1 MLIYILKRLIQLV
14 PVLLIVSVIVFS
26 LIHLIPG
33 DPVDVMMGE
42 GYSDPVAEKILRAQ
56 MHLDKPIPIQY
67 AYWIGNVLKGD
78 FGKSAITRQPIIDMI
93 LARFPA
99 TILLA
104 LSAALV
110 AIVISIP
117 AGIIAAVRRNTIAD
131 YFAMGIS
138 LGGISI
144 PNFWLGVMLILV
156 FSQFL
161 ELLPSMGYMPFFT
174 SPWEAIRH
182 LIMPAITLGTA
193 MAASLTRFTRSE
205 VLEELRQDYVRT
217 ARAKGVTGRLVVMK
231 HVLKNSLIPTI
242 TVVGLQIGG
251 LLEGAV
257 ITETVFAWPGIG
269 RLAIQA
275 VFERDYPLVQ
285 GIVLVAA
292 VVYVLINLLVDIIY
306 TLLDPR
312 IKLSKQGV

>member
-1 MLIYILKRLIQLV
+1 MLTYIIRRLFQLI
-14 PVLLIVSVIVFS
+14 PVLLLMSVIVFS

-33 DPVDVMMGE
+33 DPVDVIMGE
-42 GYSDPVAEKILRAQ
+42 GHSDPTVEEALRRQ
-56 MHLDKPIPIQY
+56 MHLDQPVIIQY
-67 AYWIGNVLKGD
+67 GYWLGNVLKGD
-78 FGKSAITRQPIIDMI
+78 LGRSAITREPVIEMI
-93 LARFPA
+93 LTRLPA
-99 TILLA
+99 TALLA
-104 LSAALV
+104 FSSAVV
-110 AIVISIP
+110 AILISIP
-117 AGIIAAVRRNTIAD
+117 AGVIAAVRQNRFAD
-131 YFAMGIS
+131 YLAMGVA

-161 ELLPSMGYMPFFT
+161 GWLPSMGYTPLFT
-174 SPWEAIRH
+174 DPMQALLH
-182 LIMPAITLGTA
+182 LIMPSITLGTA

-205 VLEELRQDYVRT
+205 VLEELRNDYVRT
-217 ARAKGVTGRLVVMK
+217 ARAKGLAEWVVVVK
-231 HVLKNSLIPTI
+231 HVLKNSMIPTI

-285 GIVLVAA
+285 GIVLFAA
-292 VVYVLINLLVDIIY
+292 VIYVVVNLTVDIIY
-306 TLLDPR
+306 GYLDPR
-312 IKLSKQGV
+312 VRLDERS